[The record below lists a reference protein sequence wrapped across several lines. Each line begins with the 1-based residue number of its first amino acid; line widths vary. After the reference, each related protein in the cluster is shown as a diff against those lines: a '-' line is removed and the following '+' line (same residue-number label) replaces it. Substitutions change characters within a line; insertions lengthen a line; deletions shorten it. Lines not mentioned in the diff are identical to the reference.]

1 TKGVVNNTEFK
12 LVLDSAIE
20 ECAEGSALSDS
31 IKKAHLVPSMVAH
44 MISVGEKSGSL
55 DSMLIKTA
63 ETYEEQ
69 FSGGL
74 KKAIALIEPLM
85 LLAMGLI
92 VGLIVLAILLPI
104 FELNQ
109 IVR

>member
-1 TKGVVNNTEFK
+1 M
-12 LVLDSAIE
+12 VL
-20 ECAEGSALSDS
+20 
-31 IKKAHLVPSMVAH
+31 H

-69 FSGGL
+69 FSNGL
-74 KKAIALIEPLM
+74 KKSIALIEPLM

-92 VGLIVLAILLPI
+92 VGFIVLAILLPI

>member
-1 TKGVVNNTEFK
+1 M
-12 LVLDSAIE
+12 
-20 ECAEGSALSDS
+20 
-31 IKKAHLVPSMVAH
+31 PSMVLH

-55 DSMLIKTA
+55 DSMLVKTA
-63 ETYEEQ
+63 ESYEEQ
-69 FSGGL
+69 FSNGL
-74 KKAIALIEPLM
+74 KRAIALIEPLM